1 MSLPPM
7 NLSAELSWRGL
18 IHQVT
23 DDGLLAR
30 LDTEPLTA
38 YIGFDPTADS
48 LHLGN
53 LLMLCNL
60 RRLQEAG
67 HPVIAL
73 AGGGTGMIG
82 DPGGRTDERCLLT
95 REVLEHNLAKIRG
108 QLERFVDLSGG
119 RGRMV
124 DNGEWLWST
133 GLLEFLRDVGK
144 HFTVN
149 QMVAKDSVR
158 SRFERR
164 EPAGSGG
171 TTEPAGSGGTTEPAG
186 SGGTSRSGISYT
198 EFSYML
204 LQGYDFLELFR
215 RYGCTLQGGGSDQWG
230 NITVGVD
237 LIRRVAAAAAYGL
250 TSPLVTRADGT
261 KYGKSVAGAVW
272 LDPARTS
279 PYAMWQFLFNAEDL
293 KVGQYLRMFTWCTH
307 EEIVDLDRATVEAP
321 GRRLAQRALA
331 DAVTALVHGPEEAT
345 RAARAAAVLFTPD
358 VASLDEATLS
368 AALAEAPTAPLPEGG
383 LSVLEALVA
392 GGLAPSGG
400 AARRLVDQGGVSI
413 NGVKV
418 DPAGAERLLTATD
431 ALHGR
436 YLLLRKGKRDQ
447 VVLRAGGTSP
457 ASASDGP
464 AGTGPSPA
472 PPAG

>member
-1 MSLPPM
+1 MTPAP
-7 NLSAELSWRGL
+7 LSSELTWRGL
-18 IHQVT
+18 VHQVT
-23 DDGLLAR
+23 DEGLLPR
-30 LDTEPLTA
+30 LDAEPLTA

-48 LHLGN
+48 LQLGN

-67 HPVIAL
+67 HTVIAL

-82 DPGGRTDERCLLT
+82 DPGGRTEERSLLT
-95 REVLEHNLAKIRG
+95 RERLEHNLARIRA
-108 QLERFVDLSGG
+108 QMERFVDLSGE
-119 RGRMV
+119 RGRLV
-124 DNGEWLWST
+124 DNGEWLWGT

-158 SRFERR
+158 SRIDARDI
-164 EPAGSGG
+164 
-171 TTEPAGSGGTTEPAG
+171 
-186 SGGTSRSGISYT
+186 GISYT

-237 LIRRVAAAAAYGL
+237 LIRRVEAAPAYGL

-261 KYGKSVAGAVW
+261 KLGKSVAGSVW
-272 LDPARTS
+272 LDPARTT
-279 PYAMWQFLFNAEDL
+279 PYALWQFLFNAEDAM
-293 KVGQYLRMFTWCTH
+293 VGRYLRSFTWRTQ
-307 EEIVDLDRATVEAP
+307 EEILELDRATAERP
-321 GRRLAQRALA
+321 GLRLAQRTLA
-331 DAVTALVHGPEEAT
+331 DDVTALVHGAEEAA

-358 VASLDEATLS
+358 VASLDEATLA
-368 AALAEAPTAPLPEGG
+368 AALADAPTVPLPGEI
-383 LSVLEALVA
+383 SVLEALVVA
-392 GGLAPSGG
+392 GLASSGG
-400 AARRLVDQGGVSI
+400 AARRLVDQGGVSV

-418 DPAGAERLLTATD
+418 DPAHAESLLTSSD

-447 VVLRAGGTSP
+447 VVLRTGGVEP
-457 ASASDGP
+457 GQAPSDG
-464 AGTGPSPA
+464 AG
-472 PPAG
+472 